1 VLRGAASDKSA
12 HRQANHVER
21 GPDGRGQKV
30 VRYVHRFDF
39 TVARLFKAC
48 DWLLPSKPY
57 CTLAIRMGELSR
69 IGVAIDSDLLE
80 KFDHLIADRGYTNR
94 SEAFR
99 DLIRDELVEKAWE
112 APNSEVVGTVTLVY
126 DHHVRM
132 LSDKLT
138 DLQHDHFHH
147 ILSTLHV
154 HLDHD
159 NCLEV
164 LVVRGKASAVK
175 KIADALI
182 STKGVK
188 HGRLTI
194 TSTGTGL

>member
-1 VLRGAASDKSA
+1 MS
-12 HRQANHVER
+12 
-21 GPDGRGQKV
+21 
-30 VRYVHRFDF
+30 
-39 TVARLFKAC
+39 
-48 DWLLPSKPY
+48 
-57 CTLAIRMGELSR
+57 ELSR
-69 IGVAIDSDLLE
+69 IGVAIDSDLLDQ
-80 KFDHLIADRGYTNR
+80 FDQLIAKRGYTNR

-99 DLIRDELVEKAWE
+99 DLIRDELVQKSWE
-112 APNSEVVGTVTLVY
+112 SPESNVVGTVTLVY

-132 LSDKLT
+132 LNEKLT
-138 DLQHDHFHH
+138 DMQHEHH
-147 ILSTLHV
+147 RSILSTLHV

-164 LVVRGKASAVK
+164 LVVKGRVSIVK

-194 TSTGTGL
+194 TSTGAEL

>member
-1 VLRGAASDKSA
+1 MS
-12 HRQANHVER
+12 
-21 GPDGRGQKV
+21 
-30 VRYVHRFDF
+30 
-39 TVARLFKAC
+39 
-48 DWLLPSKPY
+48 
-57 CTLAIRMGELSR
+57 ELSR

-80 KFDHLIADRGYTNR
+80 RFDRLIAGRGYTNR

-99 DLIRDELVEKAWE
+99 DMIREELIHTASEEPSR
-112 APNSEVVGTVTLVY
+112 EVVGTVTLVY

-138 DLQHDHFHH
+138 GMQHDHFHH

-164 LVVRGKASAVK
+164 LIVRGQARIVK
-175 KIADALI
+175 KIADGLI

-194 TSTGTGL
+194 TTTGADL

>member
-1 VLRGAASDKSA
+1 MS
-12 HRQANHVER
+12 
-21 GPDGRGQKV
+21 
-30 VRYVHRFDF
+30 
-39 TVARLFKAC
+39 
-48 DWLLPSKPY
+48 
-57 CTLAIRMGELSR
+57 ELSR
-69 IGVAIDSDLLE
+69 IGVAIDADLLQ
-80 KFDHLIADRGYTNR
+80 KFDDLIATRGYSNR

-112 APNSEVVGTVTLVY
+112 QPDSNVVGTVTLVY

-132 LSDKLT
+132 LSEKLT
-138 DLQHDHFHH
+138 DMQHSHFHH

-164 LVVRGKASAVK
+164 LVVRGKASVVK

-194 TSTGTGL
+194 TSTGAEL

>member
-1 VLRGAASDKSA
+1 
-12 HRQANHVER
+12 
-21 GPDGRGQKV
+21 
-30 VRYVHRFDF
+30 
-39 TVARLFKAC
+39 
-48 DWLLPSKPY
+48 
-57 CTLAIRMGELSR
+57 MGELSR

-80 KFDHLIADRGYTNR
+80 KFDGLIARRGYTNR

-112 APNSEVVGTVTLVY
+112 SPESRVVGTVTIVY
-126 DHHVRM
+126 DHHVR
-132 LSDKLT
+132 LLNEKLT
-138 DLQHDHFHH
+138 DLQHEFYHH

-164 LVVRGKASAVK
+164 LVVRGRAVEVR
-175 KIADALI
+175 KIADSLI

-194 TSTGTGL
+194 TTSGAGL

>member
-1 VLRGAASDKSA
+1 MS
-12 HRQANHVER
+12 
-21 GPDGRGQKV
+21 
-30 VRYVHRFDF
+30 
-39 TVARLFKAC
+39 
-48 DWLLPSKPY
+48 
-57 CTLAIRMGELSR
+57 ELSR

-80 KFDHLIADRGYTNR
+80 RFDQHIAKRGYTNR

-99 DLIRDELVEKAWE
+99 DMIREDLVEHASESPE
-112 APNSEVVGTVTLVY
+112 ARVIGTVTLVY

-138 DLQHDHFHH
+138 DLQHDAHH
-147 ILSTLHV
+147 IILSTLHV

-164 LVVRGKASAVK
+164 IVVKGKSEEVRRV
-175 KIADALI
+175 ADALI

-188 HGRLTI
+188 LGRLTI
-194 TSTGTGL
+194 TGADL